1 MRLQRGGFV
10 FGFQAIFHFWSPAP
24 VGPVQVR
31 ALTQTYRDEYR
42 YRETYPYR
50 ELLAFLVVFDFFDL
64 YRYLGAK
71 LVG

>member
-10 FGFQAIFHFWSPAP
+10 FGFQAIFHFWSLAP

-31 ALTQTYRDEYR
+31 AITQTCEYR

-50 ELLAFLVVFDFFDL
+50 VLLAFLVVFDFFDL